1 MLNEYNEIQNSFQL
15 FEKKTIM
22 SEFLKDL
29 GKIIEE
35 GTQKDWKS
43 INKQTYIMRCMGEI
57 NKINKTRLM
66 VVKDLTTIN
75 IEIKSIHKLDLVAL
89 KVNMPSM
96 NEFMNI
102 QNEQIKTHNA
112 RLTARMETVKNSCN
126 IIQFIVRDYAKDK
139 KDSKGEK
146 DTKATGKC

>member
-1 MLNEYNEIQNSFQL
+1 MLNEYNEIQNSFKS

-29 GKIIEE
+29 GKIIDE

-43 INKQTYIMRCMGEI
+43 INKQTYILRCMGEI

-66 VVKDLTTIN
+66 IVKDLTTIN
-75 IEIKSIHKLDLVAL
+75 SEIKYIYKCDLVSL

-96 NEFMNI
+96 ADFMNN
-102 QNEQIKTHNA
+102 QNEHIKAHNA

-126 IIQFIVRDYAKDK
+126 IIEFIVRD
-139 KDSKGEK
+139 
-146 DTKATGKC
+146 

>member
-1 MLNEYNEIQNSFQL
+1 MLNEYNEIQSSFTS

-29 GKIIEE
+29 GKIIDE

-43 INKQTYIMRCMGEI
+43 INKQTYILRCMGEI

-75 IEIKSIHKLDLVAL
+75 SEIKSVYKLDLVSL
-89 KVNMPSM
+89 QVEQPTMTD
-96 NEFMNI
+96 FMRNQTENI
-102 QNEQIKTHNA
+102 NIHNA
-112 RLTARMETVKNSCN
+112 RLAARMDTIKNSCN
-126 IIQFIVRDYAKDK
+126 IIEFIVRD
-139 KDSKGEK
+139 
-146 DTKATGKC
+146 